1 MPHRKTI
8 TLAMREK
15 TALLPLKKPL
25 RAVAICPMW
34 SLGAVIKKGV
44 VLRDLQ
50 ADKIEIEGEEK
61 PEPASTTFGTPFDL
75 NVIGLWTLY
84 LKEVRRFLKVPLQT
98 VAAPLVT
105 TMMFL
110 LVFSVALGRAG
121 REIEGV
127 PFLYFL
133 APGLI
138 MMAIIQNAFAN
149 TSSSIMIGKIQG
161 NIIDIL
167 MPPFRSGE
175 LLFGLIAGG
184 VTRGLLVALVVTVAM
199 LFVIDVDQVMIGLSA
214 FYMVSGALMLSLLGF
229 LGGLWAEKFDQMS
242 MVTNFIVTPLSFLSG
257 TFYSINQLPEAF
269 QAIAYINPFF
279 YLIDGLRYAFIGQSD
294 GSIAVGMIV
303 VTAINVGL
311 WAFAYHLLK
320 LGYRI
325 KA

>member
-1 MPHRKTI
+1 
-8 TLAMREK
+8 MRELDADQIDLESDQRSK
-15 TALLPLKKPL
+15 
-25 RAVAICPMW
+25 AV
-34 SLGAVIKKGV
+34 S
-44 VLRDLQ
+44 
-50 ADKIEIEGEEK
+50 
-61 PEPASTTFGTPFDL
+61 STFGTPFDL
-75 NVIGLWTLY
+75 NLIGLWTLY

-121 REIEGV
+121 REIQGV
-127 PFLYFL
+127 PFLDFL

-167 MPPFRSGE
+167 MPPLRSSE
-175 LLFGLIAGG
+175 LLFGIVAGG
-184 VTRGLLVALVVTVAM
+184 VTRGLLVAIVVAVAM
-199 LFVIDVDQVMIGLSA
+199 MFVIDLGSISILLAVFYA
-214 FYMVSGALMLSLLGF
+214 FSGALMLALLGF

-257 TFYSINQLPEAF
+257 TFYSITQLPEGF
-269 QAIAYINPFF
+269 QAIAFINPFF
-279 YLIDGLRYAFIGQSD
+279 YLIDGLRFAFLGISD
-294 GSIAVGMIV
+294 GSILIGMVV
-303 VTAINVGL
+303 VTVINGGL
-311 WAFAYHLLK
+311 WVFAHGLVK
-320 LGYRI
+320 RGYRI

>member
-1 MPHRKTI
+1 
-8 TLAMREK
+8 MRELE
-15 TALLPLKKPL
+15 ADRPIEMENEDRPF
-25 RAVAICPMW
+25 AV
-34 SLGAVIKKGV
+34 S
-44 VLRDLQ
+44 
-50 ADKIEIEGEEK
+50 
-61 PEPASTTFGTPFDL
+61 STFGTPFDL
-75 NVIGLWTLY
+75 NLIGLWTLY

-105 TMMFL
+105 TLMFL
-110 LVFSVALGRAG
+110 LVFSVALGRSG

-127 PFLYFL
+127 PFLAFL

-167 MPPFRSGE
+167 MPPLRSSE
-175 LLFGLIAGG
+175 LLFGVIAGG
-184 VTRGLLVALVVTVAM
+184 VTRGLLVALVVTVSM
-199 LFVIDVDQVMIGLSA
+199 LFVIDMSEISIGLAA
-214 FYMVSGALMLSLLGF
+214 FYMFSGALMLALLGF

-257 TFYSINQLPEAF
+257 TFYSITQLPEGFQTIAF
-269 QAIAYINPFF
+269 INPFF
-279 YLIDGLRYAFIGQSD
+279 YLIDGLRFAIIGQSD
-294 GSIAVGMIV
+294 GSILVGMAV
-303 VTAINVGL
+303 VSAINAGL
-311 WAFAYHLLK
+311 WIFAHHLVK